1 VAVRWL
7 AGLVIA
13 LTGATAVAVPRPAA
27 AADAFGLARLPWTR
41 RFVSSTV
48 VRSFPDLVPANG
60 VCMDHRTGT
69 PRPHPVA
76 AAQCGQVMWNNFR
89 LTRDRRWLAGAVRQA
104 RWLITFRQVYA
115 GAWFYP
121 YRWDHVLPASPTRPT
136 VVLRDPWYSAM
147 AQGEVL
153 SLFMR
158 LYETTG
164 DARYRTAADRTF
176 AALLVPDV
184 AGKPWVTWTYGG
196 YTWFEE
202 TTFTDGTGDR
212 ILNGHIFT
220 VLGIYDYWVMTRDA
234 RAYRLLQAGL
244 RTALV
249 YAGRLR
255 RPGWQSYYDDY
266 RRGDTPGNYHQLH
279 VLLFRYL
286 AELTGDQRFDRA
298 ALMLWLDHPLAV
310 TRGRLYL
317 ARGTVRGYRLS
328 GGRLVPARAVTLSKG
343 TLALLTLRTRIKGY
357 RDMWMV
363 AGSGALRG
371 LYVRQVPFRAYVY
384 GPTDRLG
391 FRILWRPVTRRA
403 TVTLRA
409 FDAEGHLRGAARF
422 TPGRGQPIAISRYAV
437 IQGLPF
443 YQLGAGP
450 YRGRWIASAD
460 LII

>member
-1 VAVRWL
+1 MRWL
-7 AGLVIA
+7 AGLMAA
-13 LTGATAVAVPRPAA
+13 LACVTTMAVPRAA
-27 AADAFGLARLPWTR
+27 EAADARFGLARLLWSR
-41 RFVSSTV
+41 RFVSGTV
-48 VRSFPDLVPANG
+48 VRSFPNLVPATG
-60 VCMDHRTGT
+60 VCMDHRTST

-76 AAQCGQVMWNNFR
+76 AAQCGQTMWNNFR
-89 LTRDRRWLAGAVRQA
+89 LTRDRRWLAGAVTQA
-104 RWLITFRQVYA
+104 RWLINFKQVYA
-115 GAWFYP
+115 GAWFFP
-121 YRWDHVLPASPTRPT
+121 YRWEHVLPASPTKPT
-136 VVLRDPWYSAM
+136 VVLRNPWYSAM

-176 AALLVPDV
+176 AALLVPNV
-184 AGKPWVTWTYGG
+184 AGRPWATWTYGG

-202 TTFTDGTGDR
+202 TTFADGTGDR

-220 VLGIYDYWVMTRDA
+220 VLGIYDYWVITRDA

-244 RTALV
+244 LTSLV

-255 RPGWQSYYDDY
+255 RPAWQSYYDDY
-266 RRGDTPGNYHQLH
+266 RRGDSRKYHQLH
-279 VLLFRYL
+279 VLLVRYL
-286 AELTGDQRFDRA
+286 AEMTGDQRFDRA
-298 ALMLWLDHPLAV
+298 ALMLWLDQPLAV

-317 ARGTVRGYRLS
+317 AKGTTQGYRWS
-328 GGRLVPARAVTLSKG
+328 NGRLVPARAVTLSKS
-343 TLALLTLRTRIKGY
+343 TLALLTLRTRVKGS

-384 GPTDRLG
+384 GPADVFG
-391 FRILWRPVTRRA
+391 FRILWRPVTRSA

-422 TPGRGQPIAISRYAV
+422 TPGRGRSIPLSRYTV

-443 YQLGAGP
+443 YQLGTGP
-450 YRGRWIASAD
+450 YRGRWIAAAD
-460 LII
+460 LVI